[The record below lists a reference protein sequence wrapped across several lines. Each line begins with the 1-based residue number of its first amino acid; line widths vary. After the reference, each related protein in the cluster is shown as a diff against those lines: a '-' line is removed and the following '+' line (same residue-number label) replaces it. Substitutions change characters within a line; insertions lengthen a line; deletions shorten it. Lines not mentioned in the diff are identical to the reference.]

1 MTMDGGGGQGD
12 GPPCWHPRRPRRSI
26 GGGGG
31 AQGGASGVAP
41 AGAVASSTRFF
52 PWRLAVVAVCAAQWP
67 RRSIRVAAWLLA
79 AATLD
84 GARTARRRPSG
95 ARPAGRWQE
104 RERHGWRPRGVC
116 RAALGLGTGAARVRW
131 PHPPPPPATLSSPC
145 TDAADVA
152 VPTGH
157 GGGYVTAVR
166 AIAAAACHGSSLR
179 CEAATSPPRHRCC
192 ACYRA
197 VGGHAYPACTGR
209 RCCRKP
215 RWGGTAAARARGR
228 AAPAHGV
235 SGIEGVL
242 FFCLER
248 DQSNV
253 DDSPAARQET
263 PTLH

>member
-131 PHPPPPPATLSSPC
+131 PHPPPPLRLCPRLARTRRTLPSPRVM
-145 TDAADVA
+145 AADTSRLCAPLRRRLAMVA
-152 VPTGH
+152 PYGARRPPHPRATV
-157 GGGYVTAVR
+157 VVR
-166 AIAAAACHGSSLR
+166 AIVPWAG
-179 CEAATSPPRHRCC
+179 
-192 ACYRA
+192 
-197 VGGHAYPACTGR
+197 
-209 RCCRKP
+209 
-215 RWGGTAAARARGR
+215 
-228 AAPAHGV
+228 
-235 SGIEGVL
+235 
-242 FFCLER
+242 
-248 DQSNV
+248 
-253 DDSPAARQET
+253 T
-263 PTLH
+263 PTRHAPGAGAVESRAGVGLQLPAREDERPPPMA